1 MNSTLLTV
9 MFHSLAGR
17 LLDDLSDKGPS
28 VFGADI
34 CLIFVKMYS
43 MILTDTRSFCT
54 ILVPE

>member
-9 MFHSLAGR
+9 MFHLLAGS

-28 VFGADI
+28 VFGADF

-43 MILTDTRSFCT
+43 T
-54 ILVPE
+54 V